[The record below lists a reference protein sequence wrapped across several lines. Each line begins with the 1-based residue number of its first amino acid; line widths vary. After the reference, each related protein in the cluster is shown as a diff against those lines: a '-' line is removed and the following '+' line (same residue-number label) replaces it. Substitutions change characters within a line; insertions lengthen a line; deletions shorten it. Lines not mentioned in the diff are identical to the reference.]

1 MDILLINPNSRRPD
15 SVEELPL
22 MTPPINLMYSAQSLN
37 DNSFKTRIIDAF
49 ALNMKEKQLLN
60 EIKKQ
65 DSEIIGFP
73 LYSSDLTMMYELTRK
88 IKKLNENIKIFF
100 AGHHTTALYNEV
112 MQQFPNVDFLIRGEG
127 EFTIVDLA
135 NALEKQKNLKNIKGL
150 SYRKNK
156 RIIHNLDRPPIEDL
170 DSVPI
175 PSRELIDDK
184 LYYSRMSKNKKVDI
198 LITTR
203 GCPYRCTFCSKLN
216 DKFRG
221 YRERSISNII
231 NEMKLIEEKKT
242 KGIEIYDE
250 MFTLKRKRVLD
261 LMAEMRKEKFDFE
274 FRVRT
279 RVTHVDGE
287 LLHELK
293 KTGCS
298 VISYGVESGN
308 QKILD
313 NIKKD
318 ITLPLVESVFKKTEQ
333 KDINILGFFM
343 VGNRGETPETIR
355 DTINFAKKVNPLYAI
370 FNVVQPFPG
379 SIDYEEAKINHT
391 LVGEYGPY
399 KPMPWLK
406 LPWIKDFNTLYKYSN
421 MALNEFYKRPRYLS
435 KFVTTTIRQG
445 NWNLL
450 EYTMKNFYKKLT
462 SITPL

>member
-1 MDILLINPNSRRPD
+1 
-15 SVEELPL
+15 
-22 MTPPINLMYSAQSLN
+22 MTPPINLMYAAQSLKE
-37 DNSFKTRIIDAF
+37 NSFKTRIMDAL
-49 ALNMKEKQLLN
+49 ASNTKEEQLLA

-65 DSEIIGFP
+65 DPELIGFP
-73 LYSSDLTMMYELTRK
+73 LYSSDLTMIYELTEK
-88 IKKLNENIKIFF
+88 IKKLNENTKIFF
-100 AGHHTTALYNEV
+100 AGHHATALYNVV
-112 MQQFPNVDFLIRGEG
+112 MQQFPNADFLIRGEG
-127 EFTIVDLA
+127 EFTVVDLA
-135 NALEKQKNLKNIKGL
+135 NALEKKKRLNNIKGI
-150 SYRKNK
+150 SYRENK
-156 RIIHNLDRPPIEDL
+156 KIVHNPDRPPIEDL

-175 PSRELIDDK
+175 PSRMLIDDK

-216 DKFRG
+216 DRFRG
-221 YRERSISNII
+221 YRERSINNII
-231 NEMKLIEEKKT
+231 EEMKLIEEEKT

-250 MFTLKRKRVLD
+250 IFTLKRKRVLD

-308 QKILD
+308 QNVLD

-318 ITLPLVESVFKKTEQ
+318 ITLPLVESVFKKTE
-333 KDINILGFFM
+333 KEDINILGFFM

-370 FNVVQPFPG
+370 FSVVQPFPG
-379 SIDYEEAKINHT
+379 SIDYEEAKKNHS
-391 LVGEYGPY
+391 LVGEYAPY

-406 LPWIKDFNTLYKYSN
+406 LPWAKDVGELYQYSN
-421 MALNEFYKRPRYLS
+421 MALDEFYKRPKYLS
-435 KFVTTTIRQG
+435 KFITTTIRQG

-450 EYTMKNFYKKLT
+450 GYTMKNFYKKLT
-462 SITPL
+462 SINPL